1 MSSLRLSIR
10 AALLV
15 GLVCA
20 LPTLAGAQA
29 LGGVATPFTLS
40 VAPNNPVP
48 YGRVTV
54 TPVPNQIDIAN
65 ATMTVIVGG
74 KKVAS
79 GNAGP
84 ATITLGAPGV
94 PVVVVV
100 RLTSAGGVYTQQVI
114 ITPQGVVLVAEPLSS
129 APPLYKG
136 KSLVPIGGSVRVV
149 AVADMRTTGGKRL
162 DPDTLSYAWTVDD
175 VDFPGASGIGR
186 KTAIIDSPLLYRSQ
200 SVVVTVV
207 SQDGRQAGGA
217 SIYLAAADPSVR
229 IYERDP
235 LLGIR
240 FDHALSSTYVLQ
252 GAEVTLYAGLFS
264 FPTALRAPSLQWFVN
279 GMLAETTNLI
289 TLRPTGSGEGTASLS
304 ANGSSG
310 GEAIASTNLT
320 VSFGSAS
327 GGNLFGL

>member
-1 MSSLRLSIR
+1 MSSARLPIR

-15 GLVCA
+15 GLACA
-20 LPTLAGAQA
+20 LPALAGAQT
-29 LGGVATPFTLS
+29 LGAATPFTLS
-40 VAPNNPVP
+40 VAPSNPVP
-48 YGRVTV
+48 YGRATV
-54 TPVPNQIDIAN
+54 TPVPNQVDIAN
-65 ATMTVIVGG
+65 ATMTVTVGG
-74 KKVAS
+74 KKVVS

-100 RLTSAGGVYTQQVI
+100 RLTSAGSTYTEQVT

-136 KSLVPIGGSVRVV
+136 KSLVPTGGSVRVV
-149 AVADMRTTGGKRL
+149 AVADMRSAAGKRI

-175 VDFPGASGIGR
+175 VDFPSASGIGR
-186 KTAIIDSPLLYRSQ
+186 KTAIIDSPLPYRSQ
-200 SVVVTVV
+200 SIVVTVV
-207 SQDGRQAGGA
+207 SQDGRQVGGA
-217 SIYLAAADPSVR
+217 SIDLASTDPSVR

-240 FDHALSSTYVLQ
+240 FDHALTSPYALP

-279 GMLAETTNLI
+279 GVLAETSGFI

-304 ANGSSG
+304 VNGAAGS
-310 GEAIASTNLT
+310 EAIASSDLT
-320 VSFGSAS
+320 ISFGSANRS
-327 GGNLFGL
+327 NLFGL

>member
-1 MSSLRLSIR
+1 MSSLRHLTR
-10 AALLV
+10 AALLA

-20 LPTLAGAQA
+20 LPALASAQIFDA
-29 LGGVATPFTLS
+29 ATPFTLS
-40 VAPNNPVP
+40 VAPENPVP
-48 YGRVTV
+48 YGKVTV

-65 ATMTVIVGG
+65 ATMTVTVGG
-74 KKVAS
+74 KNVAS

-84 ATITLGAPGV
+84 AALSLDAPGV
-94 PVVVVV
+94 PVIVVV
-100 RLTSAGGVYTQQVI
+100 RLTSAGSTYTQQVT

-129 APPLYKG
+129 APPLYPG

-149 AVADMRTTGGKRL
+149 AVADMRTASGKRF

-175 VDFPGASGIGR
+175 VDFPSASGIGR

-217 SIYLAAADPSVR
+217 SIDLAAADPSVR

-240 FDHALSSTYVLQ
+240 FDRALTSPYTLR

-279 GMLAETTNLI
+279 GILAQTANFI
-289 TLRPTGSGEGTASLS
+289 TLRPTGQGVGSASLLV
-304 ANGSSG
+304 NGASGSEAVASS
-310 GEAIASTNLT
+310 NLT